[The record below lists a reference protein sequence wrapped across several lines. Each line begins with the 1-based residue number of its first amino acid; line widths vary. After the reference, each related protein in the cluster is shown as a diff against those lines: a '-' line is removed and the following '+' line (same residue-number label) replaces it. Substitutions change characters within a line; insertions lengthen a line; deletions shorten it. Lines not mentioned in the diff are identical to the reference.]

1 MLKEI
6 IVWTDADLDGAASFL
21 VLSWYHPGVNFVPKV
36 CTSAKLRECYLSWLQ
51 TNKASNYEKI
61 FILDLD
67 TTEIADLV
75 DNSNV
80 VIFDHHE
87 THFAQ
92 ANNYRHATAHVKP
105 CKSTA
110 QLVNDVYKNKVNL
123 TADQKMLIALVSDYD
138 CGDNKVKQS
147 QDLNNIFWTLQN
159 NKVLEFCKQFND
171 GFRGFN
177 AQHQAALALHAS
189 KALNI
194 INNLKLY
201 KGNVNKYSC
210 IATFCNACHFEVC
223 QHIFKTYNVDVVIL
237 VNVDR
242 ETVSFRSS
250 KQCDIDVSKLAQKLC
265 EGGGHKQAA
274 GGKLTQLFLKFTQ
287 TLEPLL

>member
-21 VLSWYHPGVNFVPKV
+21 VLSWYHPGVKFTPKV

-51 TNKASNYEKI
+51 TNKASDYEKI

-92 ANNYRHATAHVKP
+92 ANNYKHATAHVKL

-110 QLVNDVYKNKVNL
+110 QLIHDVYKNRVNL
-123 TADQKMLIALVSDYD
+123 TAEQKMLIALVSDYD

-147 QDLNNIFWTLQN
+147 QELNNIFWALTGN
-159 NKVLEFCKQFND
+159 RVIEFCNQFNA
-171 GFRGFN
+171 GFKGFN
-177 AQHQAALALHAS
+177 AQQQAALALQAT
-189 KALNI
+189 KAANV

-201 KGNVNKYSC
+201 KGNINKNSC
-210 IATFCNACHFEVC
+210 IATFCNTCHFEVC
-223 QHIFKTYNVDVVIL
+223 SHIFKTHNPDIVIL
-237 VNVDR
+237 VNVER
-242 ETVSFRSS
+242 ETVSFRSAKHS
-250 KQCDIDVSKLAQKLC
+250 DADVAKIAQKLC

-274 GGKLTQLFLKFTQ
+274 GGKLTQMFLTFTQ
-287 TLEPLL
+287 TLEPLA